1 MTVNSKSSTRFG
13 TLLSVTRPTGLITS
27 PTLKPNPG
35 LSILNEVT
43 VNNVEP
49 IPVVELAP
57 TSTLTR
63 SPLPV
68 SVVAPI
74 PSLETPTTSRFV

>member
-74 PSLETPTTSRFV
+74 PSLETPTTSRLV